1 MKRLLVLAV
10 TAAIAVG
17 VYAATAGGGQQAVTP
32 KQFAALK
39 KQVVTLQKDV
49 KVLEASI
56 ACINPVG
63 VTSFGDPVGQTAG
76 YHYKQPDGS
85 EIITSALDLTGP
97 GETASAIMATI
108 DPTCLQS
115 AYRLRHLSG
124 LHVATR

>member
-56 ACINPVG
+56 AVSI
-63 VTSFGDPVGQTAG
+63 QW
-76 YHYKQPDGS
+76 
-85 EIITSALDLTGP
+85 E
-97 GETASAIMATI
+97 
-108 DPTCLQS
+108 
-115 AYRLRHLSG
+115 
-124 LHVATR
+124 